1 MLINKKEIE
10 ELIQLAIKDR
20 IFPGCSL
27 GVISSSGTEMYNFGK
42 FTYESDSKLVD
53 LNTIYDVASITKM
66 VSTGFLCMQA
76 LQEGR
81 ISLED
86 RIQQYF
92 PQFQSET
99 ATIKHLLS
107 YTLDYQNFTEEEK
120 KRLIAELSVE
130 EFMQGVF
137 KLRLESR
144 PGTVYKYSDA
154 TADIQGMLLEKV
166 YGDNLNNLFKK
177 YIVPK
182 YDLKNTSLESKD
194 LNIENIVPSQVLDEN
209 DLQGLVND
217 PKARKKY
224 LAGYFSGCAGL
235 FSSVPDLLKVCE
247 HMLKNK
253 QEYELMQKDA
263 FNLNVPTPLCS
274 GDNSTTDLRRMLD
287 NTENVPGKIGDWKS
301 RNIIGKSGFTG
312 CQLLVDFDRGLALV
326 FLSNRTYPDP
336 TRDYPKFHE
345 FRRNL
350 VELIFK

>member
-1 MLINKKEIE
+1 MNVVNSEAETLIHN
-10 ELIQLAIKDR
+10 AIADR
-20 IFPGCSL
+20 VFPGCVL
-27 GVISSSGTEMYNFGK
+27 GIIRKDCQSGSFEIELRAFGN
-42 FTYESDSKLVD
+42 FTYDTDSAKVQVD
-53 LNTIYDVASITKM
+53 TIYDVASITKTI
-66 VSTGFLCMQA
+66 STGFLCMRA
-76 LQEGR
+76 LQEGK

-86 RIQQYF
+86 RIQKYF

-120 KRLIAELSVE
+120 KKLIAELPVE

-137 KLRLESR
+137 KLRLESE

-182 YDLKNTSLESKD
+182 YDLRNTGLNPKD
-194 LNIENIVPSQVLDEN
+194 LNLENIVPSQVLGGK

-224 LAGYFSGCAGL
+224 LVGYYSGCAGL
-235 FSSVPDLLKVCE
+235 FSNASDLLKVCE

-253 QEYELMQKDA
+253 QEYELMQKDM
-263 FNLNVPTPLCS
+263 FNFNVPTPLCC

-287 NTENVPGKIGDWKS
+287 ENGKWS
-301 RNIIGKSGFTG
+301 RNILGKSGFTG
-312 CQLLVDFDRGLALV
+312 CQLLVDFDRELALV

-336 TRDYPKFHE
+336 THDYPKFHE
-345 FRRNL
+345 FRRRL
-350 VELIFK
+350 VELIFII

>member
-1 MLINKKEIE
+1 MNVINLEVE
-10 ELIQLAIKDR
+10 TLVHNAIADK
-20 IFPGCSL
+20 IFPGCVL
-27 GVISSSGTEMYNFGK
+27 GIIKKDKQSGSFKTELKAFGS
-42 FTYESDSKLVD
+42 FTYDAGSKKVEI
-53 LNTIYDVASITKM
+53 NTIYDVASITKT

-76 LQEGR
+76 LRDGK
-81 ISLED
+81 INLED
-86 RIQQYF
+86 RIQKYF

-99 ATIKHLLS
+99 ATIRHLLS
-107 YTLDYQNFTEEEK
+107 HTLDYQNFTEEEK

-130 EFMQGVF
+130 EFTQGVF
-137 KLRLESR
+137 KLRLESG

-182 YDLKNTSLESKD
+182 YNLENTSLEPDD
-194 LNIENIVPSQVLDEN
+194 LNLENIAPSQVLDEN

-224 LAGYFSGCAGL
+224 LAGYYSGCAGL
-235 FSSVPDLLKVCE
+235 FSNVPDLLKVCE

-253 QEYELMQKDA
+253 QEYELMQKDV
-263 FNLNVPTPLCS
+263 FNLNVPTPLCC

-287 NTENVPGKIGDWKS
+287 KDGKWS
-301 RNIIGKSGFTG
+301 RDIIGKSGFTG
-312 CQLLVDFDRGLALV
+312 CQLLVDFDRDLALV

-345 FRRNL
+345 FRRKL
-350 VELIFK
+350 VNLIFCL